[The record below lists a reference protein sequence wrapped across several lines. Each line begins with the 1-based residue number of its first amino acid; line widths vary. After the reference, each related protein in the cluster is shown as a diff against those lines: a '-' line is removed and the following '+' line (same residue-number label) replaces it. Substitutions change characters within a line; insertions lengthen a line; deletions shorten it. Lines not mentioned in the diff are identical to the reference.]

1 MSEMNRERFE
11 DLKESYILNALP
23 ENERREM
30 EEYLVSHPDL
40 QSEIDE
46 LGAIASLLAFSP
58 PAQEPSPR
66 LRKNLI
72 STVRTESGNAGES
85 HASERDPFSTRVR
98 EFFGFGR
105 LALGAAALVVL
116 VGLISWNVSLQ
127 NQNND
132 LQGKVQSV
140 QKQAQQK
147 QTQTYALKGSGTAQ
161 NVSGEVVKVNSKYTV
176 LTADDLPSIP
186 KDKTYQIWVIKN
198 GVPKP
203 AGVFNPNHG
212 KAAAMV
218 TISLKDGD
226 TIAITV
232 EPAGGSSKP
241 TTDPI
246 ISTKV

>member
-1 MSEMNRERFE
+1 MNEMNRERFE
-11 DLKESYILNALP
+11 DLREPHALNALP

-30 EEYLVSHPDL
+30 EEYLVSHPEL

-46 LGAIASLLAFSP
+46 LGTIAGLLAFSP
-58 PAQEPSPR
+58 PDQEPSPR
-66 LRKNLI
+66 LREDLMN
-72 STVRTESGNAGES
+72 TVRVESVRSGDA
-85 HASERDPFSTRVR
+85 HAPERDPFSTRVR

-127 NQNND
+127 SQNND

-161 NVSGEVVKVNSKYTV
+161 NVSGEVVKVNSKHTV